1 MAKSKKNIRN
11 LIAITLIATT
21 VIFSSLPTSV
31 AKASTL
37 NNQKHEL
44 SDSIEDGVILH
55 AWNWSFNT
63 IKDNLDAIA
72 DAGYTS
78 IQVSPIQGTKES
90 TKKTS
95 YWWLLYQPTNFSIGN
110 AQLGSREEFKQLCD
124 AAEAKG
130 IKIIV
135 DVVANHTANAGGGND
150 QYYPSK
156 SVDPDLLN
164 DPNCWHD
171 HTQVSDWNNRWQVTH
186 YCIGLPDLN
195 TSNSKVQNK
204 VIEYLNDCIDCGAD
218 GFRFDAAK
226 HIELPSDSSGGSDFW
241 PNVLGSLKNKVF
253 VYGEVL
259 QGGAD
264 NYNSYT
270 KYMDVLAPNY
280 GDNIRSAVGYG
291 GSKNVYSARDY
302 SANGVIAS
310 NLVTEVETH
319 DTYANNNFNGTSSSM
334 NDWQIKMGWALI
346 AARAESVPLFFDRP
360 TSTTG
365 DMGAAGKDNWKD
377 QDVVAVNKFHN
388 LMGGESEYLRPLG
401 NNVMMIERGTK
412 GAVIVNLDGATT
424 INSTTNLSDGTYTN
438 HASTG
443 GNLNVSNGKISGNLP
458 AGITVLYNENDQNPV
473 VLSSKENCEFVG
485 SLELTLGAKNVTN
498 ATYSIDGGAETAYK
512 EGQTITI
519 GKDAK
524 VGDKITLE
532 LKGTN
537 GTGTAKKSYIY
548 KKIDVPKTGSKVY
561 FNNTNNWG
569 NPYVYIY
576 SISTSNK
583 IAAWPGVAMTKGNDG
598 LYSYE
603 IPEGF
608 GDAKVIF
615 SDKGNNQYPG
625 AGQEGLAITAGASM
639 EYNNGT
645 WENYKKI
652 DTKPTVSISKEDCTF
667 IDSLTLTLGAKN
679 STSATYSINSGA
691 ETAYTDGES
700 IIIGKDSKVGDKI
713 TLKLT
718 ATDGTDKDTKTCTYT
733 KEKEVEGSKVYFYNT
748 NNWSN
753 PYVYVYKGSGNT
765 ATKIAAWPG
774 VAMTK
779 VSDGLYSYTIQEG
792 FGDAKVIFS
801 NNGKSQ
807 YPGSGQEGLAITA
820 GSSMAFNNGSWDLY
834 K

>member
-11 LIAITLIATT
+11 LIAMTLVATT
-21 VIFSSLPTSV
+21 VIFSSLPASM
-31 AKASTL
+31 ASASTR
-37 NNQKHEL
+37 NIQNKEL
-44 SDSIEDGVILH
+44 ADSIENGVILH

-78 IQVSPIQGTKES
+78 IQVSPIQGTKEN

-110 AQLGSREEFKQLCD
+110 AQLGTREEFKQLCD

-195 TSNSKVQNK
+195 SSNAKVQNK
-204 VIEYLNDCIDCGAD
+204 VISYLNDCIDCGAD

-226 HIELPSDSSGGSDFW
+226 HIELPSDSNGASDFW
-241 PNVLGSLKNKVF
+241 SNVLGSMKKKVF

-264 NYNSYT
+264 NFNSYT
-270 KYMDVLAPNY
+270 NYMDVLASNY
-280 GDNIRSAVGYG
+280 GDNVRSAVGYS
-291 GSKNVYSARDY
+291 GSKNVYSAKDY
-302 SANGVIAS
+302 SANGVGAS
-310 NLVTEVETH
+310 HLVTEVETH

-346 AARAESVPLFFDRP
+346 AARADSVPLFFDRP

-365 DMGAAGKDNWKD
+365 DMGAAGNTNWKD
-377 QDVVAVNKFHN
+377 KDVISVNKFHN
-388 LMGGESEYLRPLG
+388 LMAGENEYIRPQS
-401 NNVMMIERGTK
+401 NYVTMIERGTK

-424 INSTTNLSDGTYTN
+424 INSTTNLADGTYTN

-443 GNLNVSNGKISGNLP
+443 GTFTVSSGKISGNLP
-458 AGITVLYNENDQNPV
+458 AGITVLYNEDKPNTV
-473 VLSSKENCEFVG
+473 VSSSKEDCDFTD
-485 SLELTLGAKNVTN
+485 SLTLTLGAKNVTS

-512 EGQTITI
+512 DGQIITIGKDTKVGDSVTLKLKGTNGTSINEKSYTYRKVPVPTGSKVYFYNTNNWSNPYVYVYSGSTGNKIAAWPGVAMTKGNDGLYSYQIPKGFGDAKVIFSDKGNNQYPASGQEGLAITDGASMEYKNGTWQIYDEIDTKPTVSISKEDCSFTDSLTLTLGVKNATSSTYSIGGVAETAYKDGQTITI

-532 LKGTN
+532 LKATN
-537 GTGTAKKSYIY
+537 GTNTAKKSYTY
-548 KKIDVPKTGSKVY
+548 TKEAVPTGSKVY
-561 FNNTNNWG
+561 FYNTNNWS
-569 NPYVYIY
+569 NPYVYVY
-576 SISTSNK
+576 SKSTGNK
-583 IAAWPGVAMTKGNDG
+583 IAAWPGAAMTKVSDG
-598 LYSYE
+598 LYSYT

-625 AGQEGLAITAGASM
+625 
-639 EYNNGT
+639 
-645 WENYKKI
+645 
-652 DTKPTVSISKEDCTF
+652 
-667 IDSLTLTLGAKN
+667 
-679 STSATYSINSGA
+679 
-691 ETAYTDGES
+691 
-700 IIIGKDSKVGDKI
+700 
-713 TLKLT
+713 
-718 ATDGTDKDTKTCTYT
+718 
-733 KEKEVEGSKVYFYNT
+733 
-748 NNWSN
+748 
-753 PYVYVYKGSGNT
+753 
-765 ATKIAAWPG
+765 
-774 VAMTK
+774 
-779 VSDGLYSYTIQEG
+779 
-792 FGDAKVIFS
+792 
-801 NNGKSQ
+801 
-807 YPGSGQEGLAITA
+807 SGQEGLTITS
-820 GSSMAFNNGSWDLY
+820 GSSMVFKNGSWDSY